1 MRALKLL
8 FLLAMLHLGAPGLAQ
23 AEQGSP
29 DGFMPNAAGT
39 PGQQCVPIPG
49 QTRPQGGT
57 GAQSA
62 PDQPRWTTRWGA
74 IAYDPPSGSVGI
86 AADKTSKAK
95 AEQAALEHCA
105 SKGGK
110 SCETNITYYNQCVA
124 VVYGPSPTGAGILMN
139 SASAETRNWRSHW
152 PSRRARKARA
162 RAARPSIPAAATRCD
177 FNDAQALNLE
187 HDATRHGMTTGL
199 PDGIRDI
206 GIRRA
211 E

>member
-8 FLLAMLHLGAPGLAQ
+8 FLLAMLHLGAPAWL

-74 IAYDPPSGSVGI
+74 IATTRPRLRRHRRRQNQQGQ
-86 AADKTSKAK
+86 

-124 VVYGPSPTGAGILMN
+124 VVFAHGRGHTDELRQRRDQGTGAVTGHRDVR
-139 SASAETRNWRSHW
+139 E
-152 PSRRARKARA
+152 
-162 RAARPSIPAAATRCD
+162 
-177 FNDAQALNLE
+177 
-187 HDATRHGMTTGL
+187 RHGHELQDLPYRLQLPGAISMT
-199 PDGIRDI
+199 
-206 GIRRA
+206 RRR
-211 E
+211 

>member
-1 MRALKLL
+1 MRALKLV
-8 FLLAMLHLGAPGLAQ
+8 FLLAMLHLGIPGLAQ
-23 AEQGSP
+23 AEQGCP

-57 GAQSA
+57 GAQTA

-95 AEQAALEHCA
+95 AERAALEHCA

-110 SCETNITYYNQCVA
+110 GCETNITYYNQCVA
-124 VVYGPSPTGAGILMN
+124 VVYGPSPKGEGVLMN
-139 SASAETRNWRSHW
+139 SASAET
-152 PSRRARKARA
+152 KEL
-162 RAARPSIPAAATRCD
+162 
-177 FNDAQALNLE
+177 AQSLAIE
-187 HDATRHGMTTGL
+187 TCEKGTGTSCKTFYTGCSY
-199 PDGIRDI
+199 PVRIQ
-206 GIRRA
+206 
-211 E
+211 